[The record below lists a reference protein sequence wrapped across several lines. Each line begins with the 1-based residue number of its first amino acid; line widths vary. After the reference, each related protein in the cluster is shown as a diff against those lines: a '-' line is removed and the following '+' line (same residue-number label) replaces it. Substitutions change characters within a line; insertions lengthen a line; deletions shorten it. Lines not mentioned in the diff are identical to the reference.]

1 MKTQNN
7 IFKTV
12 SFLAIASLF
21 SFNTFAQPQPGTPN
35 ENAGDNPWTNNGNK
49 GNGNGNSG
57 NNGNGN
63 SGNNGNGNGNSGN
76 NGNGNSGNNGNG
88 NGNSGNNGNN
98 GNGNTG
104 SENSNTQPSTNKT
117 SSTSTL
123 NVTVGEF
130 YSINLSNENA
140 TILLDTEAKFTTGS
154 ESTPITMTI
163 FSSRKYAVNAQVS
176 SEDFSGVTEGTTVK
190 TNNIDLLVSKV
201 TESSQIT
208 ITDRSNKSLKHSTA
222 EEIVTSTKASK
233 ADVYNLVYSI
243 PATNTAAFLNQFG
256 KTINTQITYTL
267 LPL

>member
-49 GNGNGNSG
+49 G
-57 NNGNGN
+57 
-63 SGNNGNGNGNSGN
+63 